1 MGVVGWTQDLVKVPR
16 DKESAE
22 MIKLT
27 TRGQI
32 TIH

>member
-1 MGVVGWTQDLVKVPR
+1 MGVVVWTQDLVKVLR
-16 DKESAE
+16 DHENAE

-27 TRGQI
+27 TGLQV

>member
-16 DKESAE
+16 DQESAE

-27 TRGQI
+27 TGLQV

>member
-1 MGVVGWTQDLVKVPR
+1 MGVVGWTQNLVKVPR
-16 DKESAE
+16 DHENVE

-27 TRGQI
+27 TGLQV

>member
-1 MGVVGWTQDLVKVPR
+1 MGVVGWIQDPGKVPR
-16 DKESAE
+16 DQESAE

-27 TRGQI
+27 TRLQD